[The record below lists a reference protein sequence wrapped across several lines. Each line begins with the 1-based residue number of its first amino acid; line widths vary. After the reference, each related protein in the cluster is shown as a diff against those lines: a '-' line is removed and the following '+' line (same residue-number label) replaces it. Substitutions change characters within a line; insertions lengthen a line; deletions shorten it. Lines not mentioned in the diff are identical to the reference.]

1 MLKIGTLTTLL
12 LSGLA
17 TAQTWESAPALPTG
31 GAAKVW
37 AVGANLGGTIYAL
50 GGTPWSGGGDGTVYS
65 LDLGA
70 IGWVEE
76 LTFDGIGPVIS
87 QGGGIDSLGRIVI
100 FGGENTDNF
109 DPGDTFDWDMQ
120 EGPWHNLAM
129 RSAAAPVKYFAYCS
143 DSAGRIYSLGGGGG
157 ENGPNTAHAERYIAN
172 SDTWELI
179 APMPVAAGDAAAV
192 DDGMGHILV
201 IGGVSGDGTARL
213 TEVQQFDTTTGTW
226 STTAVPDLPVGIS
239 QASAV
244 RDVNGKIYLLG
255 GREGPLQG
263 TTRNEVLIYD
273 PALGTWADG
282 PSMTTPRRLFAAVLG
297 SDDFI
302 YAIGGDNDSGGT
314 NTVEKMHPTDCPVFN
329 NEPTGQTIW
338 RGAKLYL
345 HSDVV
350 GAQPITL
357 QWQRG
362 GVNLVDGTS
371 AHGSVITGA
380 TADTLVVTNTQ
391 PEDTGFYTLV
401 ASNACGTA
409 TTTPASNV
417 VRVQVPMPTSWTI
430 TNLHPGFDH
439 SYALSVEDGVQG
451 GHVIFDTPEFNGID
465 HPTLWHGAANTFEN
479 LTPAGSQ
486 GGAINA
492 IANGVAVGWWW
503 RPFDCFVNHQWLTC
517 YYRRASTWV
526 VGTGEH
532 RYPTASGW
540 EYHSM
545 SDTDGTWHVGTV
557 TNDDDSGNVWS
568 HAYIW
573 TEPNFGGIDL
583 HPTSGA
589 SSSFASAIDGADQ
602 YGSINTPYPAPSPRA
617 AKWSGSR
624 DSFVLM
630 HPTGVIN
637 SSISAARDGQQVGIV
652 NRWQS
657 DVYYGLW
664 SGTPESFMPFIDP
677 AFATN
682 SLKGVEGGYQFGTVT
697 YPDGHSSVYLW
708 RGAPG
713 EGIDLGQYLDSE
725 FTSATIADM
734 DIEPDGTVVLVGYG
748 YNANQQ
754 QYQALMWTGTLGT
767 GACSEADLVEPF
779 GVLDFFDVAAYLAQ
793 FSAGDLAADLNGD
806 GLLDFFDVSAFL
818 SAFSAGCP

>member
-1 MLKIGTLTTLL
+1 MIVKIGTLTSLL
-12 LSGLA
+12 LSGFA
-17 TAQTWESAPALPTG
+17 TAQAWESAPALPTG

-76 LTFDGIGPVIS
+76 LSFDGIGPVIS

-109 DPGDTFDWDMQ
+109 DPGDSFHWDTQ
-120 EGPWHNLAM
+120 EGVWHNLSM
-129 RSAAAPVKYFAYCS
+129 RSAAAPVKAFAYCS
-143 DSAGRIYSLGGGGG
+143 DSAGRLYSLGGGGG
-157 ENGPNTAHAERYIAN
+157 EVGGNTTHAERYIAG

-226 STTAVPDLPVGIS
+226 STTAVPDLPVGVS

-244 RDVNGKIYLLG
+244 RDANGKIYLLG

-273 PALGTWADG
+273 PATGTWTDG
-282 PSMTTPRRLFAAVLG
+282 PSMMTPRRLFAAVLG
-297 SDDFI
+297 SDGFI

-329 NEPTGQTIW
+329 NEPTEQTIW
-338 RGAKLYL
+338 RGAKLSL
-345 HSDVV
+345 HADVV
-350 GAQPITL
+350 GAQPMTL
-357 QWQRG
+357 NWQRN
-362 GVNLVDGTS
+362 GVNLSDGTTS
-371 AHGSVITGA
+371 SGSVISGA
-380 TADTLVVTNTQ
+380 NTDTLTITNSQ
-391 PEDTGFYTLV
+391 AEDSGFYTLV
-401 ASNACGTA
+401 ASNDCGSSS
-409 TTTPASNV
+409 TTPMMMT
-417 VRVQVPMPTSWTI
+417 VRVQVPMPTNWTV
-430 TNLHPGFDH
+430 TNLHPGFTH
-439 SYALSVEDGVQG
+439 SYALAVEDGVQG
-451 GHVIFDTPEFNGID
+451 GNVIFDTPEFNNID
-465 HPTLWHGAANTFEN
+465 HPALWHGTAGSFEN

-486 GGAINA
+486 GGVINA
-492 IANGVAVGWWW
+492 ITNGVAVGWWW
-503 RPFDCFVNHQWLTC
+503 RPFDCFVNNQWQTC

-532 RYPTASGW
+532 RFPTASGW
-540 EYHSM
+540 EYHTM
-545 SDTDGTWHVGTV
+545 SDTDGSWHVGTV
-557 TNDDDSGNVWS
+557 TNDDGSGNVWS

-573 TEPNFGGIDL
+573 IEPNFSGIDL
-583 HPTSGA
+583 HPNGY
-589 SSSFASAIDGADQ
+589 SSSFGSAIDGQDQ
-602 YGSINTPYPAPSPRA
+602 YGTVNTPYPGPSPRA

-630 HPTGVIN
+630 HPAGAIN
-637 SSISAARDGQQVGIV
+637 SSIFAARDGQQVGTV
-652 NRWQS
+652 NRWQA
-657 DVYYGLW
+657 DVHSGLW

-677 AFATN
+677 AFTDN
-682 SLKGVEGGYQFGTVT
+682 SLTGVEAGYQFGSVT

-713 EGIDLGQYLDSE
+713 DGIDLGQYLDAE
-725 FTSATIADM
+725 FTSATLSDM
-734 DIEPDGTVVLVGYG
+734 DIEADGTVVLVGYG
-748 YNANQQ
+748 YNAVDQ
-754 QYQALMWTGTLGT
+754 QYQALMWTGTA
-767 GACSEADLVEPF
+767 GASGCNQADLVEPF

-818 SAFSAGCP
+818 SLFSAGCP